1 MATPEGENGV
11 AVQSELDLH
20 TVLAA
25 IDERMLGQDPMLERY
40 GRVARAVLLGGEA
53 FETPTPH
60 DFPRRLQTG
69 EQTIGVTA
77 RFSETL
83 SLKGMSYSR
92 AHGHS
97 LLYAEVVTLLLTEE
111 NTFASASYGVGFA
124 QAERLKTGRISDVIR
139 NFGVK
144 TASRAEIK
152 HFVEDLEDQI
162 EVSGL
167 E

>member
-1 MATPEGENGV
+1 MTTPEGENGV
-11 AVQSELDLH
+11 AVQSGLDLQ

-25 IDERMLGQDPMLERY
+25 IDERMLGQDPLLERY
-40 GRVARAVLLGGEA
+40 GRVARAVLLSGEP
-53 FETPTPH
+53 FETPVAS

-77 RFSETL
+77 RFYEAS
-83 SLKGMSYSR
+83 SLASMSYSR

-97 LLYAEVVTLLLTEE
+97 LLFAEVMTLSLIED
-111 NTFASASYGVGFA
+111 NPFRSASLGTGFA
-124 QAERLKTGRISDVIR
+124 EAGRLKSGRISDVIR

-144 TASRAEIK
+144 TATKAEIK

-162 EVSGL
+162 EIAGL